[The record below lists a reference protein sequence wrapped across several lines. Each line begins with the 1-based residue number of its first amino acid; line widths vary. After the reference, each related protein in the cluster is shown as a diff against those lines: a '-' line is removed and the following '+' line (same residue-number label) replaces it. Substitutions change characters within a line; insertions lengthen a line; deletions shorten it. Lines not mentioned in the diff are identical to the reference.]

1 MPEAAVADDAV
12 MAFLAPDNA
21 PGESTPQPP
30 AKTGSANTTG
40 ETRTR
45 TSKTKTTAAVN
56 DSQTVILGA
65 NGEDVSDYV

>member
-12 MAFLAPDNA
+12 LAFLTPDSA
-21 PGESTPQPP
+21 SDESTTNERP
-30 AKTGSANTTG
+30 AKTGSG